1 MNNLILEIEI
11 YAKENNVP
19 IIEKDSLLYIINLI
33 KEKNIKTILELGTA
47 IGYSSINFALTKE
60 DIYITSIERDINR
73 FNKAIENINKSNLQN
88 RITLIN
94 EDIFNVQLKDKYDL
108 IFIDAAK
115 SQNEKFLNMFKNNLN
130 KKGLIIIDNMNFHG
144 LVGKSNEIKN
154 RNVRGLARKIENF
167 IDYLN
172 NQNEFN
178 IEYVKTGDTLCILT
192 ERK

>member
-1 MNNLILEIEI
+1 MNNIIFEMEKS
-11 YAKENNVP
+11 AKENNVP
-19 IIEKDSLLYIINLI
+19 IIEKDSLLYIINII
-33 KEKNIKTILELGTA
+33 KNNNIKSLLELGTA
-47 IGYSSINFALTKE
+47 IGYSTINFALAKK
-60 DIYITSIERDINR
+60 DIHITSIERDINR
-73 FNKAIENINKSNLQN
+73 FNKAIENVNKSNLN
-88 RITLIN
+88 NKITLIKD
-94 EDIFNVQLKDKYDL
+94 DIFNVQLKDKFDL

-130 KKGLIIIDNMNFHG
+130 KNGIIIIDNMNFHG